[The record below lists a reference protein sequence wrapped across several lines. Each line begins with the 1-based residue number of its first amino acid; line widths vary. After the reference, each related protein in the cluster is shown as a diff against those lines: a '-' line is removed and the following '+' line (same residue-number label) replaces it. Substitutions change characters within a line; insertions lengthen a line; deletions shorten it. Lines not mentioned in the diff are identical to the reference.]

1 MIPVA
6 REGHR
11 GARKIFEWI
20 LLKYID
26 FMLLGQNMHIE
37 WTNCRDTHIETYVAP
52 FAGNDADEMRL
63 DT

>member
-1 MIPVA
+1 
-6 REGHR
+6 
-11 GARKIFEWI
+11 
-20 LLKYID
+20 
-26 FMLLGQNMHIE
+26 MHIE